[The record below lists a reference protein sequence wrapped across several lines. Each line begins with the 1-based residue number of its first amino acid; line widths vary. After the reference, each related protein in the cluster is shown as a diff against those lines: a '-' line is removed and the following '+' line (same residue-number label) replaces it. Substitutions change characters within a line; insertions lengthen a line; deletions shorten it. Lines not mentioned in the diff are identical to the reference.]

1 MDYETAHTTSPPT
14 RISRALRSLM
24 TPWLVETTVIPS
36 PSRSRGIDSAPQYT
50 RHPEWETRS
59 MRLMRVSPRGPYF
72 NWTRRSPWRP
82 SGITSNPMMKPSS
95 RNTSKTPR
103 LRRLLRQ
110 VTFLRRIDT
119 ALRMRVNISA
129 VRSCNDMVWSLNI
142 VLSNKYR
149 RSELPRSF
157 SHAWDHSQQRQ
168 LAQHVTTDSEL
179 SVIRA
184 GMSRDLAAISFSRR
198 KLRRNLHFC
207 KYAFT
212 CHSSPY

>member
-1 MDYETAHTTSPPT
+1 
-14 RISRALRSLM
+14 
-24 TPWLVETTVIPS
+24 
-36 PSRSRGIDSAPQYT
+36 
-50 RHPEWETRS
+50 
-59 MRLMRVSPRGPYF
+59 
-72 NWTRRSPWRP
+72 
-82 SGITSNPMMKPSS
+82 MKPSS

-168 LAQHVTTDSEL
+168 LAQHMTTDSKL
-179 SVIRA
+179 SIIRA
-184 GMSRDLAAISFSRR
+184 GMSRDLATISFSRR
-198 KLRRNLHFC
+198 ELRRNFHFC

-212 CHSSPY
+212 CHRSPFRQLQTALIGLKTISTMFLLTSRMAFQVQPKQVGFSLDRYAQRRC